1 MAKTFRCE
9 LDGATISGASDD
21 ELVRNVQKHVSE
33 NHPDLVGK
41 LTTEQILA
49 TAKVA

>member
-9 LDGATISGASDD
+9 LDGTTIRGESDD
-21 ELVRNVQKHVSE
+21 ELVRSVQKHVSE

-41 LTTEQILA
+41 LTNEQILA